1 MAKKKKV
8 SLEELLPPQNLEAEK
23 ALLGSMLLDKE
34 ARLKAIEEVKEEYF
48 YKESHRLVF
57 SAILSLFEKNEP
69 VDLVTLAEKLKAQ
82 GSLEDAGGTAYLA
95 SLMDTVP
102 SSANIEHY
110 LKIVRD
116 NSILRSLIENSNK
129 ITRLAYQSGDDVER
143 TLDESERLIF
153 DITQHRE
160 KQEAIPLRELIKRNF
175 EKLETLYKKGEF
187 VTGLPS
193 NFKDLDAK
201 TAGFQ
206 PSELIVIASRPS
218 MGKTSLACSIAI
230 NLGIEKKIPLVFLS
244 LEMSQEQ
251 LVPRMLGSGARV
263 NHPPVRTGFL
273 KESEWPKLTI
283 AAGRLSEAPIF
294 IDDSPSL
301 SVLEIRAKAR
311 RLKARGGI
319 KLAIVDYLQLMRTRS
334 KLDNRQQEITEIC
347 ASLKALAKE
356 LNIPVVALSQLSR
369 AVESREKHRPRLSDL
384 RESGSI
390 EQDADLVM
398 LLLREE
404 LYNPR
409 TEKGKTEVIIAK
421 QRNGP
426 TGTINLTFLKEFTR
440 FENYS
445 PRHQG

>member
-82 GSLEDAGGTAYLA
+82 GSLEEAGGTVYLA

-129 ITRLAYQSGDDVER
+129 ITHLAYQSGDDVER

-153 DITQHRE
+153 EITQHRE

-230 NLGIEKKIPLVFLS
+230 NLGIEKKIPLVFFS
-244 LEMSQEQ
+244 LEMSKEQ
-251 LVPRMLGSGARV
+251 LVQRMLCSEARV
-263 NHPPVRTGFL
+263 NLQHLRTGFL

-311 RLKARGGI
+311 RLKAREGI

-369 AVESREKHRPRLSDL
+369 AVETREKHRPRLSDL

-445 PRHQG
+445 PRHQE